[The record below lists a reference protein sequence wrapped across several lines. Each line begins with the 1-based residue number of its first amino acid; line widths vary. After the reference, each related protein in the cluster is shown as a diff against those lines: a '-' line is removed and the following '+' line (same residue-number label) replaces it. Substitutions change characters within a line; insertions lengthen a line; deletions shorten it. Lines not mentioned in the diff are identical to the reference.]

1 MRPAAAPATVGVMS
15 RLGPGWPI
23 AAIVA
28 SGVVFFFGTG
38 LDPVAALAWFAPL
51 PILLLAPRVSGVTAA
66 LCAFVAY
73 AAGSTGTWSYFWH
86 SLAVPRPAAIA
97 ILAGSAV
104 LFALAVSL
112 FRLLVRRR
120 HAVLA
125 VLAAAGLWT
134 VALYAV
140 SLLNPTGLM
149 GTFMTTQ
156 ADRPVVLQLASV
168 TGGWGVEFLVLA
180 VPAALAAICAPGVAG
195 RSRLVSVVAVA
206 AALTGLVFWSTARL
220 SSPAGTTVKVALIAP
235 AQTAWAT
242 DVATPQGAVLLQSY
256 VDAIGALP
264 DGVRVAVL
272 PEAAFAVDDVS
283 RAGFAEQLRRT
294 GVEVV
299 TGVYD
304 TTRQGRFNAAL
315 DVPPSGPAVEFHK
328 WHNGD
333 SKDIASGTDLAYLA
347 GPAKIGLLVCMDV
360 NFGDPSGDY
369 GAAGTGLV
377 LIPAS
382 DEDVDGWEHS
392 RTALIRGVENGFSVA
407 WSASRGTPM
416 LSDAHGRVLADTHTG
431 DQPFSVVT
439 ADVPLGSGG
448 TPYARFGD
456 WFAWLCGL
464 LALAGIA
471 AAASRE
477 RVDA

>member
-1 MRPAAAPATVGVMS
+1 MRK
-15 RLGPGWPI
+15 LGPGWPI
-23 AAIVA
+23 AATVA
-28 SGVVFFFGTG
+28 SGVLFFCGTG
-38 LDPVAALAWFAPL
+38 LDPVAELAWFAPL
-51 PILLLAPRVSGVTAA
+51 PVLLLAPRVSGVTASF
-66 LCAFVAY
+66 CAFVAY
-73 AAGSTGTWSYFWH
+73 AAGSTNTWSYFWH

-97 ILAGSAV
+97 ILGGSTL
-104 LFALAVSL
+104 LFTLAVGL

-149 GTFMTTQ
+149 GTLMTTQ

-180 VPAALAAICAPGVAG
+180 VPAAVAAICAPGVTG

-206 AALTGLVFWSTARL
+206 AALTGLFFWSTARL
-220 SSPAGTTVKVALIAP
+220 SSPAGTTAKVALVVP
-235 AQTAWAT
+235 AKAGWAT
-242 DVATPQGAVLLQSY
+242 DVTTPQGAALLQSY
-256 VDAIGALP
+256 VDQIAALP
-264 DGVRVAVL
+264 DDVRVAVL

-283 RAGFAEQLRRT
+283 RAGFADQLRRT

-304 TTRQGRFNAAL
+304 TTAQGRFNAAL
-315 DVPPSGPAVEFHK
+315 DVPPNGPAVEFRK
-328 WHNGD
+328 WHNGE
-333 SKDIASGTDLAYLA
+333 SKNIADGTDLAYLA

-360 NFGDPSGDY
+360 NFGNPSGDY
-369 GAAGTGLV
+369 GEAGTGLV

-392 RTALIRGVENGFSVA
+392 RTALLRGVENGFSVA
-407 WSASRGTPM
+407 WSAARGTPM
-416 LSDAHGRVLADTHTG
+416 LSDAHGRVLADTRTG
-431 DQPFSVVT
+431 AQPFSVVT
-439 ADVPLGSGG
+439 ADVPLGSGS

-464 LALAGIA
+464 LALAGIV

-477 RVDA
+477 PAVTP